1 MDYIRFFF
9 CCKRKS
15 IIAILLV
22 AVITIFNSG
31 LFVSNVYSKEKNIE
45 TIAVEANTVE
55 LEVSSRS
62 CVLMEATTGT
72 VLYDKAKDEKV
83 SPASITKIMTLLLIF
98 EAIENGKITLEEEAV
113 TSAYAKSMGGSQVF
127 LEENEKQTVETL
139 IKCIVIA
146 SGNDACVVMAE
157 HISGSEEAFV
167 ATMNEKAKELG
178 MNNTNFED
186 CCGLSD
192 SDGHYTS
199 AYDVAIMSKELIINY
214 PEIYN
219 YSSIWMENITHV
231 TNKGE
236 SEFGLANTNKLLKQ
250 YPYATGLKTGSTSK
264 AKYCVAATA
273 KKDDVE
279 MIAVIMGAP
288 DYKVRFKE
296 ARTLLE
302 YGYGIC
308 KLYKDSNNDL
318 EKYVK
323 VKGGVNETVKIMAKE
338 TFNYVST
345 SGESFSDIKK
355 DISINKKVVAPIKK
369 GDTIGKINYYL
380 GEKKLG
386 EIELV
391 ACKDVEKASYI
402 TTLKKIFSKY
412 LL

>member
-1 MDYIRFFF
+1 M
-9 CCKRKS
+9 
-15 IIAILLV
+15 LLV
-22 AVITIFNSG
+22 VAIAVYYSS

-45 TIAVEANTVE
+45 TIAVEANTIE
-55 LEVSSRS
+55 LEVNSKS

-98 EAIENGKITLEEEAV
+98 ESIENGKITLGEEVV

-127 LEENEKQTVETL
+127 LEEGEKQTVDTL

-146 SGNDACVVMAE
+146 SGNDACVAMAE

-167 ATMNEKAKELG
+167 VMMNEKAKELG
-178 MNNTNFED
+178 MNNTKFED

-199 AYDVAIMSKELIINY
+199 AYDVALMSKELIINY

-273 KKDDVE
+273 KKEDVE

-302 YGYGIC
+302 YGYSIC

-323 VKGGVNETVKIMAKE
+323 VKGGVSETVKIMAKE

-345 SGESFSDIKK
+345 SGEDFGNIKK
-355 DISINKKVVAPIKK
+355 DISINKKVVAPINK

-380 GEKKLG
+380 DEKKIG
-386 EIELV
+386 DIDLV

-402 TTLKKIFSKY
+402 TTLKKIFYKY
-412 LL
+412 IL